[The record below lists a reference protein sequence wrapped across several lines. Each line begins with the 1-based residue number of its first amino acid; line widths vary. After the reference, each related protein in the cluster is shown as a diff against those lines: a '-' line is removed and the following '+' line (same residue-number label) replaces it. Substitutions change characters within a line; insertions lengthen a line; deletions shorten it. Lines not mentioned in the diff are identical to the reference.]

1 MTSSSSSWTPLGLNS
16 CGVSFE
22 YRYRKMNRNAKRHEP
37 GRLASLRR
45 RFLVFWSLE
54 KGEVMLSGRSGQATL
69 QDLERLVLPV
79 RVEELVF
86 LVQREHDFLDQLEVL
101 AGDRLLLQ
109 LEVVVELVRRV
120 LGALDRALLELLE
133 LEIQEEQGERVE
145 LAQEYVLDLEV
156 QLLDVGLDRQRLA
169 AELLVGLAEADGVD
183 DSRGVDA
190 LW

>member
-1 MTSSSSSWTPLGLNS
+1 
-16 CGVSFE
+16 
-22 YRYRKMNRNAKRHEP
+22 
-37 GRLASLRR
+37 
-45 RFLVFWSLE
+45 
-54 KGEVMLSGRSGQATL
+54 MLSGRSGQATL

-120 LGALDRALLELLE
+120 LGALDRALLELFE